1 MTRSIFDPDGGE
13 TEQSGSTFL
22 GPHADNI
29 SHMPPDVTDGE
40 AAADDAAAD
49 ADTNA
54 VEDLSARADELP
66 ATPNTDS
73 AEVARR
79 LAQMT
84 SDAPG
89 ASEPQDEMPPP
100 AGA

>member
-22 GPHADNI
+22 GPRADNI
-29 SHMPPDVTDGE
+29 SHMPPDITDGE
-40 AAADDAAAD
+40 AAADAD
-49 ADTNA
+49 ADT

-66 ATPNTDS
+66 TTPNTDS
-73 AEVARR
+73 AEIARR

-84 SDAPG
+84 SEAPSAG
-89 ASEPQDEMPPP
+89 EPQDEMPPP

>member
-1 MTRSIFDPDGGE
+1 MTRSIFDPGGGE

-40 AAADDAAAD
+40 AGDEDA
-49 ADTNA
+49 
-54 VEDLSARADELP
+54 EDLSARADELP
-66 ATPNTDS
+66 TTANTDS

-79 LAQMT
+79 LTEMT
-84 SDAPG
+84 SAAPDADQPL
-89 ASEPQDEMPPP
+89 DEMPPP

>member
-13 TEQSGSTFL
+13 TEQSGSMFL

-40 AAADDAAAD
+40 AGDEDAGAD
-49 ADTNA
+49 A
-54 VEDLSARADELP
+54 EDLSARADELP
-66 ATPNTDS
+66 TTPDTDS

-79 LAQMT
+79 LTEMT
-84 SDAPG
+84 SSAPG
-89 ASEPQDEMPPP
+89 ADEPLDEMPPP

>member
-29 SHMPPDVTDGE
+29 SHMPPDVTDG
-40 AAADDAAAD
+40 DAAPDAD
-49 ADTNA
+49 ADGADT

-66 ATPNTDS
+66 TTPNTDS

-84 SDAPG
+84 SEAPG
-89 ASEPQDEMPPP
+89 ANEPQHEMPPP